1 MGIINILDKKLESEN
16 YSNNIL
22 GLTTSQANEKIQ
34 KVGLNQIKQKNKTNP
49 LNIFAGQFKDLLTMI
64 LLACTFVST
73 FMGEYVEAFAIG
85 IIIIINGVLGF
96 IQEYK
101 TEKTLQNLKKLS
113 APTAKV
119 YRDGKLTEV
128 LASEITVGDVI
139 SVSQGDKIP
148 ADSVILNCV
157 ALNTEEAILTGE
169 SAEIE
174 KSSAVNSNIENTLN
188 NPNILYMGTVVTKG
202 SATAKVISIGMET
215 QMGKIAHMLNEIE
228 APKTPLQQ
236 KLSKLGKT
244 LGLACLIIC
253 IVVTLIGVLRGE
265 ELFEMI
271 VTGISLAVAAV
282 PEGLPATVTIAL
294 ALAVNRMVK
303 QRALVK
309 KLHAVET
316 LGCANVICSD
326 KTGTLTENKM
336 TAKSI
341 ITLDND
347 IEVTGNGFE
356 VAGNFKQDGRI
367 INALNSKTL
376 SHLIKSCV
384 LCNNSQIY
392 SNNNLHF
399 GRNRSENSSVGSW
412 NTMGNPTEIALLVMS
427 AKTGI
432 IKSELEKSYTKL
444 DEIPFDSKRKCMS
457 VIMTDNKD
465 QKTMYS
471 KGAYDILLDKCNY
484 IYSNGQKIT
493 LTENHK
499 KYLYQQNENL
509 ANRGL
514 RVLGFA
520 FKDITTQTQ
529 QKNEENLTFIG
540 LVGIIDP
547 PRKQAK
553 QSVKICRS
561 AGIKTIMIT
570 GDHKTTAC
578 AIAKQIGIYKNGD
591 VALTGKEIDNL
602 NEQEFISK
610 IKNTTVFARVT
621 PQHKLKIVTAL
632 KKLGNT
638 VAMTGDGVNDAP
650 AIKQADIGVSMGITG
665 TDVTKEAADII
676 LIDDN
681 FSTLVTSVKEGRV
694 VYSNIRK
701 FIRYLLGCNIGE
713 VVTMSLGMLMGL
725 PIVLLPIQI
734 LLINLV
740 TDGLPAIA
748 LGLEPAEDDIM
759 RNKPTKQT
767 DSIFSNGLFTS
778 ILFRGAIIGITTL
791 WVFITLYK
799 QSGDILTSRTGGF
812 FALVL
817 AQLIFV
823 FECKSENKSIFTVN
837 YFNNFKLI
845 FAVLISLGITLSVI
859 YIPILQSVFF
869 TTNLS
874 LSNILSIVGCCLS
887 IPIILALIKYIGKNS
902 KRKNEVIEI

>member
-1 MGIINILDKKLESEN
+1 MGIINILDKQLESDN
-16 YSNNIL
+16 YSENIL
-22 GLTTSQANEKIQ
+22 GLTTSQARENLQNLGANEIQ
-34 KVGLNQIKQKNKTNP
+34 QKNKTNP
-49 LNIFAGQFKDLLTMI
+49 LSIFAGQFKDLLTMI
-64 LLACTFVST
+64 LLVCTFIST
-73 FMGEYVEAFAIG
+73 FMGEYIEAFAIG
-85 IIIIINGVLGF
+85 IIIILNGVLGF

-119 YRDGKLTEV
+119 YRDGKLTEI

-139 SVSQGDKIP
+139 CVSQGDKIP
-148 ADSVILNCV
+148 ADAVVLNCI

-174 KSSAVNSNIENTLN
+174 KTATNQQNIPNTLN
-188 NPNILYMGTVVTKG
+188 SPNIIYMGTIVTKG
-202 SATAKVISIGMET
+202 SATAKVLSTGMET

-253 IVVTLIGVLRGE
+253 LVVTLIGVLRGE
-265 ELFEMI
+265 ELFEML

-282 PEGLPATVTIAL
+282 PEGLPATVTISL

-303 QRALVK
+303 QKALVK

-336 TAKSI
+336 TVKNVV
-341 ITLDND
+341 TLDGEVD
-347 IEVTGNGFE
+347 VTGNGFD
-356 VAGNFKQDGRI
+356 VGGRFKQDGRI
-367 INALNSKTL
+367 INTLNSKTI
-376 SHLIKSCV
+376 SKLIQGAV
-384 LCNNSQIY
+384 LCNNSEIY
-392 SNNNLHF
+392 TNENLNF
-399 GRNRSENSSVGSW
+399 GRNRAENSSVGSW
-412 NTMGNPTEIALLVMS
+412 KTMGNPTEIALLVMA
-427 AKTGI
+427 AKSGI
-432 IKSELEKSYTKL
+432 IKKDIEKDYKKL

-457 VIMTDNKD
+457 VIISDNNNN
-465 QKTMYS
+465 KTMYT
-471 KGAYDILLDKCNY
+471 KGAYDILLEKCNY
-484 IYSNGQKIT
+484 IYSQGQKIT
-493 LTENHK
+493 LTDKHK
-499 KYLYQQNENL
+499 KYLFDQNESL
-509 ANRGL
+509 ANKGL

-529 QKNEENLTFIG
+529 KNEDNLIFVG

-553 QSVKICRS
+553 ESVKLCKS

-578 AIAKQIGIYKNGD
+578 AIAKQIGIYSNGD
-591 VALTGKEIDNL
+591 IALTGKEIDTL
-602 NEQEFISK
+602 SEESFMKQ
-610 IKNTTVFARVT
+610 IKNVTVFARVT
-621 PQHKLKIVTAL
+621 PQHKLKIVTSL

-665 TDVTKEAADII
+665 TDVTKESADII

-713 VVTMSLGMLMGL
+713 VVTMFLGMLMGL

-748 LGLEPAEDDIM
+748 LGLEPPETDIM
-759 RNKPTKQT
+759 KNKPTKQT
-767 DSIFSNGLFTS
+767 DSIFANGLFTS
-778 ILFRGAIIGITTL
+778 IFFRGIIIGLTTL

-799 QSGDILTSRTGGF
+799 QNGDLLLARTGGF

-823 FECKSENKSIFTVN
+823 FECKSEKKNIFTVN
-837 YFNNFKLI
+837 YLNNLKLI
-845 FAVLISLGITLSVI
+845 LAVLISLFITLAVI
-859 YIPILQSVFF
+859 YVPTLQLIFL
-869 TTNLS
+869 TTNLTIN
-874 LSNILSIVGCCLS
+874 NILLIVGCCLT
-887 IPIILALIKYIGKNS
+887 IPVGLALVKYINNRAKQ
-902 KRKNEVIEI
+902 KQQIKI